1 MNWIPYGPHAVLL
14 KFADAVGE
22 KAFERC
28 HSIVTELEDRPPN
41 GLIEFVPGFTT
52 MLLEFD
58 PSLVPDPSLIAS
70 ELVAKLDALAA
81 AELPPTTVREIPVIY
96 DGPDLERVARLHGLT
111 SREVCDLHSAPI
123 YKVYLLGFS
132 PGFPYLGDLDPRL
145 HTPRLP
151 SPRPKVR
158 AGSVAIGGK
167 HTGIYSV
174 DSPGGW
180 NVIGHTPEKIF
191 DPARKG
197 SEDLDMF
204 LLKPGDRV
212 RFVPEKFN
220 P

>member
-1 MNWIPYGPHAVLL
+1 MDWISYGPHAVLL
-14 KFADAVGE
+14 KFAGAVGE
-22 KAFERC
+22 EAFARC
-28 HSIVTELEDRPPN
+28 QAVVAELEQNPPI
-41 GLIEFVPGFTT
+41 GLIEFVQGFTT

-58 PSLVPDPSLIAS
+58 PSIVPDPASIAP
-70 ELVAKLDALAA
+70 ELAAKLEGLPVV
-81 AELPPTTVREIPVIY
+81 ELPPTPVLEIPVAY
-96 DGPDLERVARLHGLT
+96 DGPDLDRVAKLRDLT
-111 SREVCDLHSAPI
+111 RREVCELHSTQI
-123 YKVYLLGFS
+123 YRVYLLGFS

-158 AGSVAIGGK
+158 AGSVAIGGE

-174 DSPGGW
+174 ESPGGW

-197 SEDLDMF
+197 SEELDMF

-212 RFVPEKFN
+212 KFVPEN
-220 P
+220 I